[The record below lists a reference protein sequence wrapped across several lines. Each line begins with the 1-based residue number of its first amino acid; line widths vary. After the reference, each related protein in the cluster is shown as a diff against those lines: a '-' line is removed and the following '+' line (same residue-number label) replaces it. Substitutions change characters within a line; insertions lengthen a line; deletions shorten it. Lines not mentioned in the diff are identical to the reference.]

1 MCVCVCVCVQGKDKE
16 GAVVSGTRFGHSCL
30 LSLTSPQ
37 QWHGRVVRAT
47 ITVIITVLQL
57 TVDRVAVC
65 NGLLFDCEKGLHLH
79 IVPGSESKCGVR
91 AWGADW
97 AGATPSAHAPHT
109 LGGGAGGQSSSADR
123 TGFPNSCRT
132 TCRLTG
138 LHLLR
143 PSRDSWGHKTPRAQ
157 ENDRD
162 LLLPVTSLSQ

>member
-1 MCVCVCVCVQGKDKE
+1 MSVCVCVCVQGRDKE

-109 LGGGAGGQSSSADR
+109 LGGVLGDR
-123 TGFPNSCRT
+123 APQQ
-132 TCRLTG
+132 TG
-138 LHLLR
+138 LAFPTAAEPHV
-143 PSRDSWGHKTPRAQ
+143 G
-157 ENDRD
+157 
-162 LLLPVTSLSQ
+162 